1 MEEELEKIKKSL
13 EQINPS
19 DIESRDYYATDS
31 EREGHK
37 VSNLASVV
45 SDMKWIMNE
54 MVQVI
59 AQQQEQ
65 IRELQRMNSE
75 SEVYGRD

>member
-1 MEEELEKIKKSL
+1 MEEWIAQIGTSLSRLTVNYTEAGDHDAMNKIIS
-13 EQINPS
+13 
-19 DIESRDYYATDS
+19 
-31 EREGHK
+31 
-37 VSNLASVV
+37 SVR
-45 SDMKWIMNE
+45 DMKNIMNE